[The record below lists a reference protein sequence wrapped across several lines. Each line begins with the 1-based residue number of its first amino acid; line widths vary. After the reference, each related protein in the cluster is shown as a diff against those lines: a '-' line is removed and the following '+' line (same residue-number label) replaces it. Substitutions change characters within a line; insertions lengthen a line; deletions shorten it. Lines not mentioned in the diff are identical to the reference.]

1 MTQSQALSILR
12 TGANVFLTGEPGS
25 GKTYT
30 INEYVAYLRARGIEP
45 AITASTGIAAT
56 HIGGMTI
63 HSWSGVGIK
72 TKLDKPDLNKIASNR
87 HIAQRVR
94 RAQVLIIDEVSML
107 APKTLSMIDAIC
119 REIRQ
124 SSEPF
129 GAIQIVLVGDFFQ
142 LPPIVKTDVEN
153 DSQIMFSEEPSARF
167 AYDSPA
173 WGRSNPVVCYL
184 TEQHRQ
190 DDGDFLAL
198 LSAIRHNAFANEH
211 LCRIETRKIEHH
223 AAPNGAPK
231 LYSHNADVDRVNDKI
246 LAQLSGTPQ
255 IYAMSSQG
263 PDPLVA
269 ALKKGCLSPE
279 QLCLKVGAAV
289 MFTKNNPQAGFVNG
303 TLGTVEGFD
312 KHDGHPVIKTRSG
325 RRIEVEPMDWAME
338 ENGAIRARITQ
349 LPLRLA
355 WAITVHK
362 SQGMSLDEAV
372 VDLSAVFEFGQGYVA
387 LSRVRRLSGL
397 HLLGWNERAFQ
408 VHPKVAAKDAQ
419 FRVESEQAAHRF
431 GMMAA
436 DETTA
441 MQERFVRACD
451 GKIISEVRPSAPKV
465 SYVPRTANEPGK
477 ARHERR
483 CERTLTLIRSGK
495 TIAAVAEICG
505 RTEGTILQH
514 LESLGALGKLS
525 PPDIANLARGSEQTI
540 AKIHAAFRELGTDKL
555 SPVFEK
561 LGGAYSYDQLRLA
574 RIMLNGR
581 FAREIPIPS
590 GFEKVRETNPNAYLS
605 WDKAQDE
612 KLREL
617 FVRGSSVVDLA
628 KTFNRTSGAIKS
640 RLVKLG
646 LLNQ

>member
-1 MTQSQALSILR
+1 MTQSQALSILT

-25 GKTYT
+25 GKTHT

-72 TKLDKPDLNKIASNR
+72 TKLDKTDLTKIASSG
-87 HIAQRVR
+87 HIAKRVR

-107 APKTLSMIDAIC
+107 APQTLSMIDAIC
-119 REIRQ
+119 REIKQ

-129 GAIQIVLVGDFFQ
+129 GAMQIVLVGDFFQ
-142 LPPIVKTDVEN
+142 LPPIVKTEVET
-153 DSQIMFSEEPSARF
+153 DSQIIFSDEPPARF
-167 AYDSPA
+167 AYDSA
-173 WGRSNPVVCYL
+173 SWERSNPVVCYL

-198 LSAIRHNAFANEH
+198 LSAIRRNAFANEH
-211 LCRIETRKIEHH
+211 LARIETRKIAPH

-246 LAQLSGTPQ
+246 LAQLPSQ
-255 IYAMSSQG
+255 AQVFAMSAQG

-279 QLCLKVGAAV
+279 TLGLKVGAAV
-289 MFTKNNPQAGFVNG
+289 MFTKNNPQEGFVNG

-312 KHDGHPVIKTRSG
+312 KPDGNPIVKTRNG
-325 RRIEVEPMDWAME
+325 RRIAVEPMDWAME

-372 VDLSAVFEFGQGYVA
+372 VDLSNVFEFGQGYVA

-397 HLLGWNERAFQ
+397 HLLGWNRRAFE
-408 VHPKVAAKDAQ
+408 VHPEVAAKDTQ

-431 GMMAA
+431 GIMAVN
-436 DETTA
+436 ETTA
-441 MQERFVRACD
+441 IQERFVRACG
-451 GKIISEVRPSAPKV
+451 GKII
-465 SYVPRTANEPGK
+465 
-477 ARHERR
+477 
-483 CERTLTLIRSGK
+483 
-495 TIAAVAEICG
+495 
-505 RTEGTILQH
+505 Q
-514 LESLGALGKLS
+514 
-525 PPDIANLARGSEQTI
+525 
-540 AKIHAAFRELGTDKL
+540 
-555 SPVFEK
+555 
-561 LGGAYSYDQLRLA
+561 
-574 RIMLNGR
+574 
-581 FAREIPIPS
+581 
-590 GFEKVRETNPNAYLS
+590 
-605 WDKAQDE
+605 
-612 KLREL
+612 
-617 FVRGSSVVDLA
+617 
-628 KTFNRTSGAIKS
+628 
-640 RLVKLG
+640 
-646 LLNQ
+646 